1 MRFVNTVTIG
11 RPPAEVFAYLSQF
24 ENVPRWN
31 YAISETRK
39 VTDGPVGVGTRYH
52 QTRTLPRPADETFEV
67 TGFDPDRRLSISGD
81 LGPFRGEIV
90 YLLEPAGDSTV
101 LANTMDLRPA
111 GPLRLLAPLA
121 APRVR
126 SAVAANLHELKRL
139 LDRGVD

>member
-1 MRFVNTVTIG
+1 MRFVNTVTIDC
-11 RPPAEVFAYLSQF
+11 PPAEVFAYLSRF

-67 TGFDPDRRLSISGD
+67 TEFDPDRRLSIRGD
-81 LGPFRGEIV
+81 LGPFQGEID

-126 SAVAANLHELKRL
+126 SAVAANLQELKRRL
-139 LDRGVD
+139 EHGVG